1 VLSTKAVF
9 IRADDGEIEFEA
21 VMASMV
27 SVSILGGLALA
38 ALVWCFLGF
47 TRAMK
52 EPLGFTGFLFRF
64 YQDTRNMR
72 KRQAVILEF
81 PLFPSSHTTTAE
93 RKRREKVGGD

>member
-1 VLSTKAVF
+1 
-9 IRADDGEIEFEA
+9 
-21 VMASMV
+21 MASMV

-52 EPLGFTGFLFRF
+52 EPLGFTGFLFRS

-72 KRQAVILEF
+72 KRKTVILEF

-93 RKRREKVGGD
+93 RKRREKVGGN